1 MPRLHFVTLGIGCL
15 FPSVASRF
23 RLRLRGTL
31 PHPRILFSFSRVL
44 STRPG
49 RRIRKHHISSFPAT
63 TKRLRQQLAAGESDW
78 SLSALSVF
86 FQVRPAPLQ
95 PPEPRAPG
103 TQKPREKLL
112 TFKRHTADFH
122 TTKHE
127 PLRFGIPLNTHSAN
141 KNIVAQTSTVVLDTT
156 VQMSC
161 VTKGNRQGTRPSTPS
176 QKTLCPT
183 EVGFQTP

>member
-1 MPRLHFVTLGIGCL
+1 MSAPGLHTCLISAHASFGISSVRRRFVHDMLPTFTRHLSPMPQLHSVTFGIGCL

-78 SLSALSVF
+78 SLSAWSVF
-86 FQVRPAPLQ
+86 FPHVSEIARLS
-95 PPEPRAPG
+95 
-103 TQKPREKLL
+103 
-112 TFKRHTADFH
+112 F
-122 TTKHE
+122 
-127 PLRFGIPLNTHSAN
+127 
-141 KNIVAQTSTVVLDTT
+141 VL
-156 VQMSC
+156 MS
-161 VTKGNRQGTRPSTPS
+161 
-176 QKTLCPT
+176 
-183 EVGFQTP
+183 